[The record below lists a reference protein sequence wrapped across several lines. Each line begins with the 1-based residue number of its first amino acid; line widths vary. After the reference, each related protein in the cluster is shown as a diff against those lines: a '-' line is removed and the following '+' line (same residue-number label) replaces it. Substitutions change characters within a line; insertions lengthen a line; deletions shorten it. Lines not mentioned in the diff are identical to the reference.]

1 MGSRESRKRELGEM
15 TIDNVLG
22 EICCK
27 CQQRNGDGVQE
38 SVGLLFEMKD
48 IMFFAH
54 RNNPIKRENMMI
66 LERESSGPLRV
77 LPNF

>member
-15 TIDNVLG
+15 SIDNVLG
-22 EICCK
+22 KVCYK

-48 IMFFAH
+48 TFFAQ
-54 RNNPIKRENMMI
+54 E
-66 LERESSGPLRV
+66 
-77 LPNF
+77 